1 MNYSFE
7 TQMDFIRERNRIKY
21 ENKLMKEE
29 DLFSQKAQ
37 TEFSRQR
44 QLELERKSHEE
55 AQRLE
60 QLMIQEQLENERKEL
75 QIFVNNYILTRFNK
89 NKGNIELNITD
100 LRNEAE
106 NLFYDRLLK
115 QQQDEEY
122 NKSIIRDM
130 KKFN

>member
-1 MNYSFE
+1 MNHSFE

-75 QIFVNNYILTRFNK
+75 QIFVNNYIITRFNK
-89 NKGNIELNITD
+89 NKGNVELNITD

>member
-1 MNYSFE
+1 MNNSFE

-55 AQRLE
+55 ARRLE

-75 QIFVNNYILTRFNK
+75 KLFIDNYIITRFNK
-89 NKGNIELNITD
+89 NKGNLELNIAT

-122 NKSIIRDM
+122 NKSIIHDM
-130 KKFN
+130 KKIN